1 MWMIDLKTF
10 KILFDM
16 TRIGWIIIG
25 ILVYF
30 LLGWILKDIV
40 FSIITIE
47 SDTTMGDILKYEQ
60 IVYSALTAIYIIIMD
75 VVQGDEN
82 GDSGLPIIL
91 VIAALVQFVEMFMKT
106 VMPPLYNA
114 LGIFL
119 PLITTNCAVL
129 GVALN
134 NVKYEYSILESVVNG
149 FATGVGYLIAIVL
162 LAGIRE
168 KMEYND
174 IPESF
179 QGMPIVLLTAA
190 LMSIAFFG
198 FSGLI

>member
-60 IVYSALTAIYIIIMD
+60 IVYSAL
-75 VVQGDEN
+75 N
-82 GDSGLPIIL
+82 S
-91 VIAALVQFVEMFMKT
+91 
-106 VMPPLYNA
+106 
-114 LGIFL
+114 
-119 PLITTNCAVL
+119 
-129 GVALN
+129 
-134 NVKYEYSILESVVNG
+134 
-149 FATGVGYLIAIVL
+149 ATL
-162 LAGIRE
+162 L
-168 KMEYND
+168 
-174 IPESF
+174 
-179 QGMPIVLLTAA
+179 
-190 LMSIAFFG
+190 
-198 FSGLI
+198 